1 VIIRPVHRFL
11 RILSTVLITA
21 GVIVLIDVGVTL
33 VWEEPV
39 SSLYAA
45 IQQRRAE
52 AELDDLETSFL
63 TERSLPDVQGL
74 TDVKAA
80 RELANAF
87 ANDVETGNGIG
98 RIDAPAMDVDAV
110 IVEGTDTETLQK
122 GPGRYPDTALP
133 GQGRAIGI
141 AGHRTTYLAPFRQ
154 IDEIEEGDE
163 IVVEMPYGIFTY
175 AVETTEI
182 VEPND
187 VEVVR
192 DVGHERVVLT
202 ACHPEYSAAE
212 RYVVFGR
219 LVGIEL
225 AET

>member
-1 VIIRPVHRFL
+1 MIILPVRRFL

-33 VWEEPV
+33 AWEEPV

-45 IQQRRAE
+45 IQQGRAE

-87 ANDVETGNGIG
+87 ADDVETGNGIG

-110 IVEGTDTETLQK
+110 IVEGTDTGTLQK
-122 GPGRYPDTALP
+122 GPGHYPETALP
-133 GQGRAIGI
+133 GQGTTIGI

-154 IDEIEEGDE
+154 IDEIEEGEE

-182 VEPND
+182 VEPSD

-192 DVGHERVVLT
+192 DIGHERVVLT

>member
-1 VIIRPVHRFL
+1 MIIRPVHRFL
-11 RILSTVLITA
+11 TILSTVLITA

-33 VWEEPV
+33 AWEEPV

-45 IQQRRAE
+45 IQQGRAE
-52 AELDDLETSFL
+52 GELDDLETSFL

-87 ANDVETGNGIG
+87 TDDLETGNGIG
-98 RIDAPAMDVDAV
+98 RIYAPAMDVDAV
-110 IVEGTDTETLQK
+110 IVEGTDTDSLQK
-122 GPGRYPDTALP
+122 GPGHYPETALP
-133 GQGRAIGI
+133 GQGTTIGI
-141 AGHRTTYLAPFRQ
+141 AGHRTTYLAPFRH

-163 IVVEMPYGIFTY
+163 IVVEMPYGTFTY
-175 AVETTEI
+175 AVETTDI
-182 VEPND
+182 VEPSD

-225 AET
+225 AKT

>member
-63 TERSLPDVQGL
+63 AERSLPDVQGL

-154 IDEIEEGDE
+154 IDEIDVGEE

-175 AVETTEI
+175 AVERTEI
-182 VEPND
+182 VEPNA

-225 AET
+225 AQT

>member
-1 VIIRPVHRFL
+1 MIIRPVHRFL

-33 VWEEPV
+33 AWEEPV

-45 IQQRRAE
+45 IQQGRAE
-52 AELDDLETSFL
+52 GELDDLETSFL

-87 ANDVETGNGIG
+87 ADDLETGNGIG

-110 IVEGTDTETLQK
+110 IVEGTDTATLQK

-133 GQGRAIGI
+133 GQGNYDRDRRASHHLPGSVP
-141 AGHRTTYLAPFRQ
+141 ANR
-154 IDEIEEGDE
+154 
-163 IVVEMPYGIFTY
+163 
-175 AVETTEI
+175 
-182 VEPND
+182 
-187 VEVVR
+187 
-192 DVGHERVVLT
+192 
-202 ACHPEYSAAE
+202 
-212 RYVVFGR
+212 
-219 LVGIEL
+219 
-225 AET
+225 

>member
-11 RILSTVLITA
+11 RILSTGLITA

-33 VWEEPV
+33 AWEEPV

-45 IQQRRAE
+45 IQQGRAE
-52 AELDDLETSFL
+52 GELDDLETSFL
-63 TERSLPDVQGL
+63 KRSLPDVQGL

-80 RELANAF
+80 RELANAL
-87 ANDVETGNGIG
+87 ADDLETGNGIG
-98 RIDAPAMDVDAV
+98 RIEAPAMDVDAV
-110 IVEGTDTETLQK
+110 IVEGTDTDTLQT
-122 GPGRYPDTALP
+122 GPGRYPETALP
-133 GQGRAIGI
+133 GQGTTIGI

-154 IDEIEEGDE
+154 IDEIEEGEE
-163 IVVEMPYGIFTY
+163 IIVEMPYGIFTY

-182 VEPND
+182 VEPSD

>member
-63 TERSLPDVQGL
+63 AERSLPDVQGL

-87 ANDVETGNGIG
+87 ADDVETGNGIG

-154 IDEIEEGDE
+154 IDEIEEGEE

>member
-11 RILSTVLITA
+11 RILSTGLITA

-45 IQQRRAE
+45 IQQGRAE

-87 ANDVETGNGIG
+87 ADDVETGNGIG

-110 IVEGTDTETLQK
+110 IVEGTDTGALQK
-122 GPGRYPDTALP
+122 GPGHYPETALP
-133 GQGRAIGI
+133 GQGTTIGI

-154 IDEIEEGDE
+154 IDEIEEGE
-163 IVVEMPYGIFTY
+163 VIVVEMPYGSFTY

-182 VEPND
+182 VEPSD

-192 DVGHERVVLT
+192 DIGHERVVLT

>member
-1 VIIRPVHRFL
+1 MIILPVRRFL

-33 VWEEPV
+33 AWEEPV

-45 IQQRRAE
+45 IQQGRAE
-52 AELDDLETSFL
+52 GELDDLETSFL
-63 TERSLPDVQGL
+63 TDRSLPDVQGL

-87 ANDVETGNGIG
+87 ADDLETGNGIG

-110 IVEGTDTETLQK
+110 IVEGTDTGTLQK
-122 GPGRYPDTALP
+122 GPGHYPETALP
-133 GQGRAIGI
+133 GQGTTIGI

-154 IDEIEEGDE
+154 IDEIEEGE
-163 IVVEMPYGIFTY
+163 VIVVEMPYGSFTY

-182 VEPND
+182 VEPSD

-192 DVGHERVVLT
+192 DIGHERVVLT